1 MQLRCLVQQ
10 FCWRKIQDFSQQS
23 TKQIKLCVKLKSEI
37 RYAQVS
43 FDWCARKAGHHDRS
57 APSCSSLFCTVQGRA
72 IAEQA
77 VVDLEQQDEM
87 RLQRSVEA
95 GLANA
100 QARVLP
106 ESSNGTSTSS
116 SATNIDT
123 ADSTSENSN
132 AQPSSNANDHGQQR
146 LHGEDHDDSSSGSS
160 PERAKGSQLSAAEKQ
175 KSAVKSVS

>member
-1 MQLRCLVQQ
+1 M
-10 FCWRKIQDFSQQS
+10 
-23 TKQIKLCVKLKSEI
+23 KLKSEI
-37 RYAQVS
+37 RYARLS
-43 FDWCARKAGHHDRS
+43 FDWCACQAGHDHSS
-57 APSCSSLFCTVQGRA
+57 APSCSSLCCIVQGRA

-106 ESSNGTSTSS
+106 ESSSGTSTSTS
-116 SATNIDT
+116 GNGDTHVDTTDSASKD
-123 ADSTSENSN
+123 SN
-132 AQPSSNANDHGQQR
+132 AQPSSNANDCNQEKV
-146 LHGEDHDDSSSGSS
+146 HGENHIDGSSDSS

-175 KSAVKSVS
+175 KSAVESVS